1 MEANNYNDF
10 EKKLV
15 CEDGWKGN
23 NSKEEDDTEFIVFWH
38 KSKKKMGTKDGL
50 AMPQQ

>member
-23 NSKEEDDTEFIVFWH
+23 NSKEEDDTEFFWH
-38 KSKKKMGTKDGL
+38 KSKQEMGLKDRL